1 MRMVRFP
8 IFDCAHMCL
17 PFWKAPC
24 PKQGNRGSPQQDG
37 VRGCA
42 KTPLSP
48 RVGGREMRRRCRA
61 GPNYRTMPPLFEG
74 PNLRCQAP
82 PPQARPAS
90 LVPPPPTPHLPHPLL
105 YPHAHPH
112 APAHATPALP
122 TRRLAALPC
131 CLEVVS
137 HPPLRGPGPYL
148 RRALGCS
155 EVVSRGIRVIPAP
168 RGSNPRSRFNVQA
181 APRFGPQNS
190 GSNPSCTQP
199 HRHSTSIQP
208 PSCTGHGR
216 RVPRHG
222 GAGKKTLSTI
232 QIKSNPPP
240 QPCHRKVWVQGLPC
254 QAEGP
259 GLPPKAVYRKL
270 QSHFNGPSPRRGP
283 ATARCGCRARPA
295 WLTPWRQCCYP
306 PTHISTKRSEGE

>member
-8 IFDCAHMCL
+8 ILAAPTLGL

-222 GAGKKTLSTI
+222 GAGKKRSALFKSSQTL
-232 QIKSNPPP
+232 
-240 QPCHRKVWVQGLPC
+240 
-254 QAEGP
+254 
-259 GLPPKAVYRKL
+259 
-270 QSHFNGPSPRRGP
+270 RRSP
-283 ATARCGCRARPA
+283 ATARCGCRACPAKLRVQGFPRRPSTA
-295 WLTPWRQCCYP
+295 SCSPTSTAQAPAAALP
-306 PTHISTKRSEGE
+306 PQGVGAGLALPG